1 MNDIEVCLKEFIC
14 MRRDNGFSVCLGI
27 IIRVGIEMTVRNHL
41 FNLVKHAQ
49 KTGETYCEV

>member
-1 MNDIEVCLKEFIC
+1 VNDIEVCLKEFVC